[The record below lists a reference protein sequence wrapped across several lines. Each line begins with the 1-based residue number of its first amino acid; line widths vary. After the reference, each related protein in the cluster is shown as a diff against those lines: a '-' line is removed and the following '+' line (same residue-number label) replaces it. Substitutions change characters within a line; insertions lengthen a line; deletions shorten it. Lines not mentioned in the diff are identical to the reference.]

1 MNLDTLNDFGFSAMT
16 EEELKQYE
24 KFLEEQIEQ
33 YKYSHKEKL
42 NELYQLFVPLLN
54 NLKKDPDKEYIY
66 WPNRADK
73 INEFI
78 RKIEAYIS
86 EN

>member
-1 MNLDTLNDFGFSAMT
+1 MKEQLNDFGFSVMT

-33 YKYSHKEKL
+33 YKYTNKQKL
-42 NELYQLFVPLLN
+42 QELYSLFLPLLN

-73 INEFI
+73 INEFV
-78 RKIEAYIS
+78 RKIEAFIE

>member
-86 EN
+86 EH

>member
-1 MNLDTLNDFGFSAMT
+1 MKEQLNDFGFSVMT

-33 YKYSHKEKL
+33 YKYTHKQKL
-42 NELYQLFVPLLN
+42 QELYNLFLPLLN

-73 INEFI
+73 INEFV
-78 RKIEAYIS
+78 RKIEAFIE